1 MTVHSPQITEG
12 RAAFDLAADYA
23 AKSTGGG
30 IQPPVSRQHAA
41 ELERL
46 ADLKEAL
53 QGKIERGRWCLNLLL
68 LDGFDREELDQ
79 LRTEVSSFTR
89 ACLEWR
95 RK

>member
-12 RAAFDLAADYA
+12 RATFDL
-23 AKSTGGG
+23 
-30 IQPPVSRQHAA
+30 A

-79 LRTEVSSFTR
+79 LSTEVEAFKR
-89 ACLEWR
+89 CCQALLNKWGA
-95 RK
+95 